1 MVFYFT
7 LRTAP
12 SKDAIIWIL
21 DDLSKLHESSSSF
34 RHVFRSNSTAQ
45 LLVDSLG
52 IFPPQPA
59 GALTLD
65 AKISDKLTHF
75 GSLVAMSKH
84 ISASQ
89 KQQVF
94 PHLCRVSTPLRVCAQ
109 ILDVVHPDDQPR
121 RRLNAVDTSGST
133 LALVQADS
141 VRKTLAR
148 MEEWRKA
155 ILGSERVLFRK
166 TLLDLCLN
174 IHLYVS
180 RILTIDTGRK
190 SDVELQVLKGAFL
203 QQQLSVIF
211 GRIQLLN
218 ARGNWTRLRDR
229 TESGQRDFY
238 CLMQINDTSQDQN
251 GEPDGI
257 ACTGLEIY

>member
-1 MVFYFT
+1 MIFYFT

-34 RHVFRSNSTAQ
+34 RHAFRSNSTAQ
-45 LLVDSLG
+45 LLVDSLN

-94 PHLCRVSTPLRVCAQ
+94 PQLCRVSTPLRVYAQ
-109 ILDVVHPDDQPR
+109 ILDAIHPDDQPR
-121 RRLNAVDTSGST
+121 RQPNAVDTSGST
-133 LALVQADS
+133 IALLQADS
-141 VRKTLAR
+141 VRKTSAR
-148 MEEWRKA
+148 MEEWRKT

-174 IHLYVS
+174 IS
-180 RILTIDTGRK
+180 IST
-190 SDVELQVLKGAFL
+190 
-203 QQQLSVIF
+203 
-211 GRIQLLN
+211 
-218 ARGNWTRLRDR
+218 LRM
-229 TESGQRDFY
+229 Y
-238 CLMQINDTSQDQN
+238 
-251 GEPDGI
+251 
-257 ACTGLEIY
+257 

>member
-1 MVFYFT
+1 MVFYLT

-45 LLVDSLG
+45 LLVDSLN

-65 AKISDKLTHF
+65 AKISDKLMHF

-84 ISASQ
+84 TPASQ

-94 PHLCRVSTPLRVCAQ
+94 SYLCRVSTPLRVYAQ
-109 ILDVVHPDDQPR
+109 ILDIVHPDDQPR
-121 RRLNAVDTSGST
+121 RRPNAVDTSGST
-133 LALVQADS
+133 IALIQADS
-141 VRKTLAR
+141 VRKTSAR
-148 MEEWRKA
+148 MEEWRKT

-166 TLLDLCLN
+166 TLLDLCL
-174 IHLYVS
+174 IIS
-180 RILTIDTGRK
+180 IST
-190 SDVELQVLKGAFL
+190 
-203 QQQLSVIF
+203 
-211 GRIQLLN
+211 
-218 ARGNWTRLRDR
+218 LRV
-229 TESGQRDFY
+229 Y
-238 CLMQINDTSQDQN
+238 
-251 GEPDGI
+251 
-257 ACTGLEIY
+257 